1 MRRAARQ
8 RNEKEKAKNREREK
22 ESAEGRERKRKI
34 ERETEKRKIDKV
46 CTLIVRQFVHV
57 HRGNTNA
64 HRFYT

>member
-22 ESAEGRERKRKI
+22 ESAEGI

-57 HRGNTNA
+57 HRGNTNT